1 MAYSIVA
8 STVAVNC
15 FTPGHGRLPGDYRKA
30 IRHMVTGAT
39 PIGWTPLHMLGSG
52 SDKLLVK
59 RDIIEALLESNT
71 STVQDF
77 DKLHANAPE
86 VIVFL

>member
-1 MAYSIVA
+1 M
-8 STVAVNC
+8 
-15 FTPGHGRLPGDYRKA
+15 PGDYGEA
-30 IRHMVTGAT
+30 ICEEVTGGT

-59 RDIIEALLESNT
+59 RDIIEALLESKI

-77 DKLHANAPE
+77 DKLHANTPE
-86 VIVFL
+86 AIVFLSLGAYASQY